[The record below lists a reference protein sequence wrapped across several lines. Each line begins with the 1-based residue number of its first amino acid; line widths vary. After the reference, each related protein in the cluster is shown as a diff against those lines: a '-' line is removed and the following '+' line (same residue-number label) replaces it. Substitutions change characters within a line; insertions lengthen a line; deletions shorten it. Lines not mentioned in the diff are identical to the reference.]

1 MILRLFFSFLCLGA
15 ASAKQVEQVHLSLSG
30 NQDEMVVTWLTQDPL
45 PNVIPFVSFG
55 LTQNGLTFTA
65 KGVTTGWADQ
75 GKHGV
80 MRYTHRA
87 TMQKLTPGQ
96 VYYYQVG
103 SSAAMS
109 DIFHFRQPDQSQP
122 LRAAIFGDLSIYKG
136 QQSIDQLIAAR
147 KENQFDI
154 IIHIGDLAYDLHDQ
168 SGSTGD
174 DYMNAI
180 EPFAAYV
187 PYMVFAGNHEV
198 DSKFNH
204 IVNRFTMPK
213 NGVYDNNLFWSF
225 DYGFVHFIAL
235 NSEYY
240 AEEMS
245 KETKEQYN
253 WLEQDLA
260 QNSKKWTIVMFH
272 RPWYCSSKKK
282 KGCHDDQD
290 VLSREGVKNEFP
302 GLEELLNQHK
312 VDLILYGH
320 KHTYERMWPIFD
332 TKAFKSADPGYI
344 KNAPAPVYILTGGV
358 VSKLFKPP
366 IKMTFLQGCH
376 SHEDPSDHIMQ
387 DFSVKALGEYGYTF
401 LTVYNSTHLTTD
413 FVDTS
418 DTNGKFLDPFVL
430 EKD

>member
-1 MILRLFFSFLCLGA
+1 MILRLTFCLLAIA
-15 ASAKQVEQVHLSLSG
+15 AATVCSKKVEQVHLSLSG
-30 NQDEMVVTWLTQDPL
+30 KPDEMVVTWLTLDPL
-45 PNVIPFVSFG
+45 PNVTPYVAFG
-55 LTQNGLTFTA
+55 VTKDSLRLTA
-65 KGVTTGWADQ
+65 KGNTTGWADQ
-75 GKHGV
+75 GKKGK

-87 TMQKLTPGQ
+87 TMQNMVAGQ
-96 VYYYQVG
+96 LYYYQVG
-103 SSAAMS
+103 SSQEMS
-109 DIFHFRQPDQSQP
+109 EIFHFRQPDQSQP

-147 KENQFDI
+147 KDNQFDL

-168 SGSTGD
+168 DGSTGD

-198 DSKFNH
+198 DSNFNH
-204 IVNRFTMPK
+204 ITNRFTMPR

-245 KETKEQYN
+245 KESQKQFK

-260 QNSKKWTIVMFH
+260 SNNKKWTIVMFH

-282 KGCHDDQD
+282 KGCHDDED
-290 VLSREGVKNEFP
+290 ILSREGLTDKFP

-320 KHTYERMWPIFD
+320 KHTYERMWPIFN
-332 TKAFKSADPGYI
+332 KEPFKSSDPTHI
-344 KNAPAPVYILTGGV
+344 KNAPAPVYILTGGA
-358 VSKLFKPP
+358 
-366 IKMTFLQGCH
+366 GCH
-376 SHEDPSDHIMQ
+376 SHEDPSDHIIQ

-401 LTVYNSTHLTTD
+401 LTVYNSTHLSTD

-418 DTNGKFLDPFVL
+418 ETTGKFLDPFVL
-430 EKD
+430 EKN